1 MLGNPSCMPNNTL
14 ASIDGTAPAVS
25 YTHLV
30 DIRDKR
36 ERKDH
41 REVGGT
47 IKPITEPFLV
57 GDSVM
62 DYPKDTSYGA
72 SASQIVNCRCSIK
85 YM

>member
-1 MLGNPSCMPNNTL
+1 LNHQDFMDAIAAGFTL
-14 ASIDGTAPAVS
+14 KKW
-25 YTHLV
+25 V